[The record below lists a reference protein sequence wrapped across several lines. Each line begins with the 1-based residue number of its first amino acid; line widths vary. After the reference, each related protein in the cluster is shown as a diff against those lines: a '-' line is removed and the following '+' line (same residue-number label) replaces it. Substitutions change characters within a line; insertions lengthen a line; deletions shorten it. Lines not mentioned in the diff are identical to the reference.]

1 MPQPADKSV
10 EGTVESAPIRLDGY
24 YASDF
29 RCLLKVLLP
38 LYVDH
43 HRRYMSIRVSR
54 SHHSQYRDKVDL
66 SPEEW
71 KSVLKLASAWEFS
84 ALRDAAI
91 EQLSKVKELDLIE
104 KLIIAVR
111 FHIDAWTLDTLNAL
125 AKRETP
131 LSLSEVERLL
141 PVVGLGYIVKIAQ
154 VREDISNVAQTV
166 PGRANH
172 NIYCQTCNANRTCMG
187 SQYLA
192 QGSRAQR
199 DFTAV
204 IQSVF
209 GLPQV

>member
-104 KLIIAVR
+104 KLI
-111 FHIDAWTLDTLNAL
+111 
-125 AKRETP
+125 
-131 LSLSEVERLL
+131 SEVERLL